1 MSYQEIDR
9 VGVVELVESK
19 RLSQLEGSKQL
30 NISSRQMRRLQQRYR
45 KEGVTGLISKRRGQP
60 SNNQLSEA
68 IKSEISSLVREKYSD
83 FGPTLAHEKLVEQHN
98 LKLSIESL
106 RQLMI
111 ADDLWV
117 PKQRKTKRVFQLR
130 PRRERFGELIQIDG
144 SPHDWFEGR
153 SESCT
158 LIVFIDDATSK
169 LTGLQFFPTETTQAY
184 MHVLKSH
191 MASYGR
197 PVSFYSD
204 RHGIFRVNQK
214 ETKSGDG
221 HTQFSRALETL
232 DIESIQAQT
241 PQAKGR
247 VERVNKTLQDRL
259 VKEMRLKG
267 INNRDEAN
275 AFLPEFIVA
284 FNQRFEKQEKN
295 KEDAHRKVL
304 HTPREIDLILSR
316 HSKRKVSNELEIS
329 YEKTIYQIQ
338 GNRHRLKQKEVT
350 VCDLFGQ
357 EVVLLYE
364 GKEIAYKLFNE
375 SGPSPK
381 LEDEK
386 TLNKRVDQAIER
398 QSKTA
403 YKPAADHPWR
413 RCAGPLTKHDFPSE
427 RVDKSLISVDTDT
440 NNLTTLNHTLPTAQR
455 AKQGASIKTPAGQ

>member
-19 RLSQLEGSKQL
+19 KLSQIEGSKQL
-30 NISSRQMRRLQQRYR
+30 GISPRQMRRLQQRYR
-45 KEGVTGLISKRRGQP
+45 KEGVSGLISKRRGKP
-60 SNNQLSEA
+60 SNNHLPEA
-68 IKSEISSLVREKYSD
+68 TKSEISSLVREKYSD

-98 LKLSIESL
+98 KKLSIESL
-106 RQLMI
+106 RQIMI
-111 ADDLWV
+111 ADELWI

-169 LTGLQFFPTETTQAY
+169 LTGLQFFPTETTKAY
-184 MHVLKSH
+184 LQVLKSH
-191 MASYGR
+191 LARYGR

-204 RHGIFRVNQK
+204 RHGIFRVNHK
-214 ETKSGDG
+214 ETKRGDG

-267 INNRDEAN
+267 INHLDEAN
-275 AFLPEFIVA
+275 AFLADFIVS
-284 FNQRFEKQEKN
+284 FNHRFEKPAKN
-295 KEDAHRKVL
+295 KEDAHREIL
-304 HTPREIDLILSR
+304 HSPREIDLILSK
-316 HSKRKVSNELEIS
+316 HSKRKVSNALEMS

-338 GNRHRLKQKEVT
+338 GKRHRLKQKEIT
-350 VCDLFGQ
+350 VCDLFDQ
-357 EVVLLYE
+357 EIVLLYE
-364 GKEIAYKLFNE
+364 GKEIAYKRFNE
-375 SGPSPK
+375 NDPLPK

-386 TLNKRVDQAIER
+386 TLNKRVDQAIFR

-413 RCAGPLTKHDFPSE
+413 RG
-427 RVDKSLISVDTDT
+427 
-440 NNLTTLNHTLPTAQR
+440 AQDY
-455 AKQGASIKTPAGQ
+455 